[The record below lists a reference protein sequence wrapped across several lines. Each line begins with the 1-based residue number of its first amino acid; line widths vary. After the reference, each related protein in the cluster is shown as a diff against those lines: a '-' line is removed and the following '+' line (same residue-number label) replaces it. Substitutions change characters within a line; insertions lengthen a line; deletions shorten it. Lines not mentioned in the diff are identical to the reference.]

1 MSTLLVIITYSSGMP
16 VLYLVGSLFFC
27 VTFIVNKALIISF
40 YQKTLT
46 LNRVVPNFSMQ
57 FLNISIFIHI
67 IIGCFMLTDPSLF
80 ETISEPGEGM
90 KMPNIGIMEDLGQ
103 SQDVENEDIENNI
116 SPDAEEEEESFK
128 EKLITNIQ
136 ARTQYSHQQIYIM
149 FVVSVF
155 VAYFCGK
162 FIATMLLWVFKQAKE
177 FFISLVSFIKSL
189 LTNIWN
195 WVKRKWKVICDK
207 VTEKFKKMVK
217 KHCKK
222 TSDWYE
228 KLE

>member
-103 SQDVENEDIENNI
+103 SQDVENEDIDNNI
-116 SPDAEEEEESFK
+116 SPDAE
-128 EKLITNIQ
+128 
-136 ARTQYSHQQIYIM
+136 
-149 FVVSVF
+149 
-155 VAYFCGK
+155 
-162 FIATMLLWVFKQAKE
+162 
-177 FFISLVSFIKSL
+177 
-189 LTNIWN
+189 
-195 WVKRKWKVICDK
+195 
-207 VTEKFKKMVK
+207 
-217 KHCKK
+217 
-222 TSDWYE
+222 
-228 KLE
+228 